1 MNDVDIIHMRRALE
15 LAKLGYTA
23 PNPMVGCVLVK
34 NDKVVAEG
42 YHHRP
47 GMAHAEVEALREAGD
62 EARGATAYVSL
73 EPCSHTGKTP
83 PCADALI
90 KAGVSRV
97 VAAMEDPNPR
107 VHGQGFAKLRAAGIE
122 VEFGVCE
129 QEARSLNEMFIYA
142 QTHDRP
148 WVTAKFAC
156 SLDGRT
162 AAADGSSQWITGD
175 KAREYAHILRAHHDA
190 LLVGVGTVIADNPS
204 LTVRNAAV
212 DPQRR
217 PVRVVVDTH
226 LRIPLASALC
236 DVSAAPTWVICAETA
251 DQQKHQ
257 MLQQRGVEI
266 LPVGCGSD
274 GRICLRNALSEL
286 RNRGITAVL
295 CDGGASLL
303 GSLFD
308 AHLVN
313 RVTAFMAPMVIGGEA
328 LSAVRGTGAASIDAA
343 LRLHNIEYRQC
354 GDDMMV
360 SGLLDTI

>member
-15 LAKLGYTA
+15 LAKLGFTA

-34 NDKVVAEG
+34 NDRVIAEG

-97 VAAMEDPNPR
+97 VAAMEDPNPK
-107 VHGQGFAKLRAAGIE
+107 VHGQGFAKLRAAGID

-129 QEARSLNEMFIYA
+129 QEAKNLNEMFIYA

-156 SLDGRT
+156 SLDGRI

-175 KAREYAHILRAHHDA
+175 KAREHAHIMRARHDA
-190 LLVGVGTVIADNPS
+190 LLVGVGTVMAAREKYALLNRLVIS
-204 LTVRNAAV
+204 NA
-212 DPQRR
+212 
-217 PVRVVVDTH
+217 
-226 LRIPLASALC
+226 
-236 DVSAAPTWVICAETA
+236 TA
-251 DQQKHQ
+251 QPKTIT
-257 MLQQRGVEI
+257 LELSFTPNRGVHGTVEPPSSRSQASGKEVCRFEN
-266 LPVGCGSD
+266 LLLAP
-274 GRICLRNALSEL
+274 
-286 RNRGITAVL
+286 
-295 CDGGASLL
+295 GAS
-303 GSLFD
+303 
-308 AHLVN
+308 
-313 RVTAFMAPMVIGGEA
+313 T
-328 LSAVRGTGAASIDAA
+328 
-343 LRLHNIEYRQC
+343 
-354 GDDMMV
+354 
-360 SGLLDTI
+360 